1 MAGFDLGR
9 VIGAVL
15 SGGAAPQR
23 RGSPMGYGTRRP
35 PSGNAQL
42 GRALAGLA
50 SIAIA
55 VLRRSQSAAPP
66 PAAPAPRPTS
76 SGGKGSGFDWA
87 GPARQGESSTPPIKK
102 APGQGGLKDAPA
114 SAGPWGKAPGA
125 TKPAT
130 DPWAPVTTEAAEEPS
145 AESAE
150 ALLMLRAMIAAAKA
164 DGAIDAEERSRI
176 AAQLDDAGLSP
187 AARDTVL
194 ADFDKPLTPAA
205 LAKLASDPMLAAQ
218 LYAAAVVG
226 AGEIAATERAWL
238 DDFAKALK
246 LDHAA
251 AAAIEARLI

>member
-23 RGSPMGYGTRRP
+23 RGSPMGYGTRRAP
-35 PSGNAQL
+35 TGNAQL

-50 SIAIA
+50 SVAIA
-55 VLRRSQSAAPP
+55 VLKRSQSSAPT
-66 PAAPAPRPTS
+66 PAAPAPRPAT
-76 SGGKGSGFDWA
+76 GGKGGGFDWA
-87 GPARQGESSTPPIKK
+87 GSARQGESSAPTIKK
-102 APGQGGLKDAPA
+102 APGLGGLKDAPA
-114 SAGPWGKAPGA
+114 GAGPWANAPGA

-130 DPWAPVTTEAAEEPS
+130 DPWAPVKAEAEEEPS
-145 AESAE
+145 AETAE

-187 AARDTVL
+187 AARDMVL

-238 DDFAKALK
+238 DEFAKALK
-246 LDHAA
+246 LDRAA
-251 AAAIEARLI
+251 AAAIEARLV

>member
-1 MAGFDLGR
+1 MAGFDLGQI
-9 VIGAVL
+9 IGAVL

-23 RGSPMGYGTRRP
+23 RGSPMGYGTRRA

-50 SIAIA
+50 SVAVA
-55 VLRRSQSAAPP
+55 VLRRSQSSAPA
-66 PAAPAPRPTS
+66 PAAPASRPA
-76 SGGKGSGFDWA
+76 SGGKGGGFDWA
-87 GPARQGESSTPPIKK
+87 GPARQGESSAPPIKN

-114 SAGPWGKAPGA
+114 GAGPWGNAPGA
-125 TKPAT
+125 SKPAT
-130 DPWAPVTTEAAEEPS
+130 DPWAPVAAEPEEEPS
-145 AESAE
+145 AETAE

-187 AARDTVL
+187 AARDMVL

-226 AGEIAATERAWL
+226 AGDIAATERAWL
-238 DDFAKALK
+238 DEFAKALK
-246 LDHAA
+246 LDRAA
-251 AAAIEARLI
+251 AAAIEARLV

>member
-23 RGSPMGYGTRRP
+23 RGSPMGYGTRRA

-50 SIAIA
+50 SVAVA
-55 VLRRSQSAAPP
+55 VLRRSQSSAPP
-66 PAAPAPRPTS
+66 PAAPAPRPA
-76 SGGKGSGFDWA
+76 SGGKGGGFDWA
-87 GPARQGESSTPPIKK
+87 GPARQGESSAPPIKK

-114 SAGPWGKAPGA
+114 GAGPWANAPGA

-130 DPWAPVTTEAAEEPS
+130 DPWAPVKAEAEEEPS
-145 AESAE
+145 AETAE

-187 AARDTVL
+187 AARDMVL

-238 DDFAKALK
+238 DEFAKALK
-246 LDHAA
+246 LDRAA
-251 AAAIEARLI
+251 VAAIEARLV

>member
-23 RGSPMGYGTRRP
+23 RGSPMGYGTRRA

-50 SIAIA
+50 SVAIA
-55 VLRRSQSAAPP
+55 ALRRSQSSAPP

-76 SGGKGSGFDWA
+76 SGGKGGGFDWA
-87 GPARQGESSTPPIKK
+87 GPARKGDVSAPPIKK
-102 APGQGGLKDAPA
+102 APSQGGLKDAPA
-114 SAGPWGKAPGA
+114 GAGPWDNAPGA
-125 TKPAT
+125 SKPAT
-130 DPWAPVTTEAAEEPS
+130 DPWAPIKAEAEEEPS

-187 AARDTVL
+187 AARDMVL

-226 AGEIAATERAWL
+226 AGEIAAAERAWL
-238 DDFAKALK
+238 DEFAKALK
-246 LDHAA
+246 LDRAA

>member
-1 MAGFDLGR
+1 
-9 VIGAVL
+9 
-15 SGGAAPQR
+15 
-23 RGSPMGYGTRRP
+23 MGYGTRRAP
-35 PSGNAQL
+35 TGNAQL

-55 VLRRSQSAAPP
+55 VMKRSQSSAPP
-66 PAAPAPRPTS
+66 PAAPAPRPAT
-76 SGGKGSGFDWA
+76 GGKGGGFDWA
-87 GPARQGESSTPPIKK
+87 GPARQGESSAPPIKK

-114 SAGPWGKAPGA
+114 GAGPWGNAPGA
-125 TKPAT
+125 SEPAI
-130 DPWAPVTTEAAEEPS
+130 DPWAPVKAEAEEEPS
-145 AESAE
+145 AETAE

-187 AARDTVL
+187 AARDMVL
-194 ADFDKPLTPAA
+194 ADFDKPLPPAA

-238 DDFAKALK
+238 DEFAKALK
-246 LDHAA
+246 LDRAA
-251 AAAIEARLI
+251 AAAIEARLV

>member
-23 RGSPMGYGTRRP
+23 RGSPMGYGTRRA

-50 SIAIA
+50 SVAVA
-55 VLRRSQSAAPP
+55 VLRRSQSSAPP

-76 SGGKGSGFDWA
+76 GGKGGGFDWA
-87 GPARQGESSTPPIKK
+87 GPARQGESSAAPIKK

-114 SAGPWGKAPGA
+114 GAGPWANAPGA
-125 TKPAT
+125 SKPAT
-130 DPWAPVTTEAAEEPS
+130 DPWAPIKAETEEEPS
-145 AESAE
+145 AETAE

-187 AARDTVL
+187 AARDMVL

-226 AGEIAATERAWL
+226 AGDIAATERAWL
-238 DDFAKALK
+238 DEFAKALK

-251 AAAIEARLI
+251 AAAIEARLV

>member
-23 RGSPMGYGTRRP
+23 RGSPMGYGTRRAP
-35 PSGNAQL
+35 TGNAQL

-50 SIAIA
+50 SVAVA
-55 VLRRSQSAAPP
+55 VLRRSQSSAPP

-76 SGGKGSGFDWA
+76 GGKGGGFDWA
-87 GPARQGESSTPPIKK
+87 GPARQGESSAAPIKK

-114 SAGPWGKAPGA
+114 GAGPWANAPGA
-125 TKPAT
+125 SKPAT
-130 DPWAPVTTEAAEEPS
+130 DPWAPIKAETEEEPS
-145 AESAE
+145 AETAE

-187 AARDTVL
+187 AARDMVL

-251 AAAIEARLI
+251 AAAIEARLV

>member
-23 RGSPMGYGTRRP
+23 RGSPMGYGTRRA

-50 SIAIA
+50 SVAVA
-55 VLRRSQSAAPP
+55 VLRRSQSSAPA
-66 PAAPAPRPTS
+66 PAAPAPRPA
-76 SGGKGSGFDWA
+76 SGGKGGGFDWA
-87 GPARQGESSTPPIKK
+87 GPARQGESSAPPIKK

-114 SAGPWGKAPGA
+114 GAGPWGNAPGA
-125 TKPAT
+125 SKPAT
-130 DPWAPVTTEAAEEPS
+130 DPWAPVKAEAEEEPS
-145 AESAE
+145 AETAE

-187 AARDTVL
+187 AARVMVL

-238 DDFAKALK
+238 DEFAKALK

>member
-23 RGSPMGYGTRRP
+23 RGSPMGYGTRRAHT
-35 PSGNAQL
+35 GNAQL

-50 SIAIA
+50 SVAIA
-55 VLRRSQSAAPP
+55 VLKRSQSSAPP
-66 PAAPAPRPTS
+66 PAAPAPRPA
-76 SGGKGSGFDWA
+76 SGGKGGGFDWA
-87 GPARQGESSTPPIKK
+87 GPARQGESSAPPIKK
-102 APGQGGLKDAPA
+102 APGQGGLKDAA
-114 SAGPWGKAPGA
+114 AGAGPWANAPGA
-125 TKPAT
+125 TRPAT
-130 DPWAPVTTEAAEEPS
+130 DPWAPIKAEAEEEPS
-145 AESAE
+145 AETAE

-187 AARDTVL
+187 AARDMVL

-226 AGEIAATERAWL
+226 AGEIAAAERAWL
-238 DDFAKALK
+238 DEFAKALK
-246 LDHAA
+246 LDRAA
-251 AAAIEARLI
+251 AAAIEARLV

>member
-23 RGSPMGYGTRRP
+23 RGSPMGYGTRRA

-50 SIAIA
+50 SVAVA
-55 VLRRSQSAAPP
+55 VLRRSQSSAPP
-66 PAAPAPRPTS
+66 PAAPAPRPA
-76 SGGKGSGFDWA
+76 SGGKGGGFDWA
-87 GPARQGESSTPPIKK
+87 GPARQGESSAPPIKK
-102 APGQGGLKDAPA
+102 APGQGGLKDAA
-114 SAGPWGKAPGA
+114 AGAGPWANAPGA

-130 DPWAPVTTEAAEEPS
+130 DPWAPVKAEAEEEPS
-145 AESAE
+145 AETAE

-187 AARDTVL
+187 AARDMVL

-238 DDFAKALK
+238 DEFAKALK
-246 LDHAA
+246 LDRAA
-251 AAAIEARLI
+251 VAAIEARLV

>member
-1 MAGFDLGR
+1 
-9 VIGAVL
+9 
-15 SGGAAPQR
+15 
-23 RGSPMGYGTRRP
+23 
-35 PSGNAQL
+35 
-42 GRALAGLA
+42 
-50 SIAIA
+50 
-55 VLRRSQSAAPP
+55 
-66 PAAPAPRPTS
+66 
-76 SGGKGSGFDWA
+76 
-87 GPARQGESSTPPIKK
+87 
-102 APGQGGLKDAPA
+102 
-114 SAGPWGKAPGA
+114 
-125 TKPAT
+125 
-130 DPWAPVTTEAAEEPS
+130 
-145 AESAE
+145 
-150 ALLMLRAMIAAAKA
+150 MLRAMIAAAKA